1 MDERVEAFLAD
12 ILALEGEE
20 ANAIRQGVRGAL
32 ADYEQLFRA
41 QEVNKRMKEKA
52 AHACHA
58 LCRARV
64 AEEIRLRKGTRTAE
78 HLKLVLSVIRWA
90 AFSSKGR
97 IAGGRRGRAVRI

>member
-32 ADYEQLFRA
+32 ADSCSEA
-41 QEVNKRMKEKA
+41 QEVNKRMKEMA

-64 AEEIRLRKGTRTAE
+64 VAPSFTA
-78 HLKLVLSVIRWA
+78 
-90 AFSSKGR
+90 
-97 IAGGRRGRAVRI
+97 